1 MSTPVNTTKPK
12 IEGFFDPVTATISYV
27 ISDPKTKYAAVI
39 DPVLDYDPKS
49 GRTTTSS
56 ADNLIKFVQKN
67 RLTVQWI
74 IETHA
79 HADHLTAA
87 PYLKKELGGEIAI
100 GSHIDD
106 VQKPFK
112 KLFNAEESLKTDGSQ
127 FDHLFTPK
135 EEFKIGELTVRV
147 IHTPGHTP
155 ACSTFIIGDAA
166 FVGDTLFM
174 PDFGT
179 ARCDFPGGDAGVL
192 FDSIQKIFA
201 LPDETRLFMCHD
213 YQPNGRDPEWETT
226 VADQKANNIHV
237 KTGTSRNDFVNMRNE
252 RDTKL
257 EMPVLIL
264 PSVQVNIRAGQMP
277 PPEDNGTTYLKIPV
291 DKL

>member
-1 MSTPVNTTKPK
+1 MNTTEKMRKPDVD
-12 IEGFFDPVTATISYV
+12 GFFDPITATISYV
-27 ISDPKTKYAAVI
+27 VSDPATNYAAII

-56 ADNLIKFVQKN
+56 ADNLINFVQKN
-67 RLTVQWI
+67 ELTVQWI

-87 PYLKKELGGEIAI
+87 PYLKNELGGEIAI

-112 KLFNAEESLKTDGSQ
+112 ELFNAEDGLKTDGSQ

-135 EEFKIGELTVRV
+135 EEFKIGELTGRV

-201 LPDETRLFMCHD
+201 LPDETRMFMCHD
-213 YQPNGRDPEWETT
+213 YPPNERAPAWETT

-237 KTGTSRNDFVNMRNE
+237 KIGTSKNDFVNMRNE
-252 RDTKL
+252 RDAKL